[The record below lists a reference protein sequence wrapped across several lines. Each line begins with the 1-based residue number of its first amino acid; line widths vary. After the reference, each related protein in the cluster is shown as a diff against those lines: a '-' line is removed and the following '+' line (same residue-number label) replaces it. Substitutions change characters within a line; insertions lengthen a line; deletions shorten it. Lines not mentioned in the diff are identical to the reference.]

1 MRRKVGPKESSV
13 KRLPTDRR
21 ETKRTEEEWNETAET
36 KSAAAAHVR
45 AMAGGLT
52 PAMSGGAVKTVPRV

>member
-13 KRLPTDRR
+13 KRLLTDRR

-36 KSAAAAHVR
+36 KSAAAAHVPEDASVEITFR
-45 AMAGGLT
+45 ELE
-52 PAMSGGAVKTVPRV
+52 SGCMGMK